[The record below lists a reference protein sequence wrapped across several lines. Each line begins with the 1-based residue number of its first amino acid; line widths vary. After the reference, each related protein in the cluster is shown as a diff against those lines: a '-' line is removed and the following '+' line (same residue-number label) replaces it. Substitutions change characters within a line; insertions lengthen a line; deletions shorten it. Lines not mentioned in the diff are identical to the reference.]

1 MALMT
6 TELQDFIRDAH
17 LELRKAAGQLSPE
30 EQEEEL
36 RKAAVSKLQGFV
48 LRKLGVTLPIT
59 LDSETAWTEKGPVAI
74 FKAEGRVVHLRKA
87 GDNDTYML
95 FLVEGDSEREIA
107 RIEGSDQLFA
117 SRFLVAVGDV
127 VS

>member
-1 MALMT
+1 MNN
-6 TELQDFIRDAH
+6 ELADFIRDAH
-17 LELRKAAGQLSPE
+17 VELRKAAGQLSPE
-30 EQEEEL
+30 EQEGEL
-36 RKAAVSKLQGFV
+36 HKAAISKLHGFV
-48 LRKLGVTLPIT
+48 LRKLGLTLPIT
-59 LDSETAWTEKGPVAI
+59 LEYETTWTERGPVAI
-74 FKAEGRVVHLRKA
+74 FRAEGRVIHLRKA